1 MKHGGQKAG
10 RNLLAA
16 IFHNGFTGTVVKCD
30 VTALPRLASRR
41 TGMPRAW
48 PISKTLSMNCLP
60 FIVLNIGQICPNI
73 KKKMGQIFS
82 WRLSKALRGT
92 RAISSKTRIPRK
104 SSWPFV
110 PFTEVN
116 R

>member
-60 FIVLNIGQICPNI
+60 FIVLNIGQICPDI
-73 KKKMGQIFS
+73 KRKTSRIFS
-82 WRLSKALRGT
+82 
-92 RAISSKTRIPRK
+92 
-104 SSWPFV
+104 
-110 PFTEVN
+110 
-116 R
+116 

>member
-73 KKKMGQIFS
+73 KRKINRLFS
-82 WRLSKALRGT
+82 RLLSEALRGDGDT
-92 RAISSKTRIPRK
+92 GRSAHWVHWPSRVFYPIIS
-104 SSWPFV
+104 
-110 PFTEVN
+110 
-116 R
+116 